1 MKTKI
6 INGIQVTDETF
17 NLIPTKEFN
26 QILESIIDE
35 KNEDYSGFMA
45 FESWEDI
52 DFVPSYMTDDITD
65 GKQYAMLSLDQIETK
80 EI

>member
-35 KNEDYSGFMA
+35 KNEEYSGFMA

-65 GKQYAMLSLDQIETK
+65 GKQYAMLSLD
-80 EI
+80 

>member
-17 NLIPTKEFN
+17 NLISTKEFN

-35 KNEDYSGFMA
+35 ENEEYSGFMA
-45 FESWEDI
+45 FESWDDI
-52 DFVPSYMTDDITD
+52 DFVPNYMTDDITD
-65 GKQYAMLSLDQIETK
+65 GQQYAMLSLD
-80 EI
+80 